1 MATLKDLKLY
11 KENDKYY
18 LSALLIH
25 EDKRGIYEVSI
36 PKIELPIAS
45 DCSID
50 YTYGACG
57 YFPNTTLTV
66 DFGFGKLYAV
76 PVDDDNKLYFTLTC
90 IEEKVRKMT
99 LAEIE
104 RELGYK
110 IELKEN

>member
-11 KENDKYY
+11 KEHDKHY
-18 LSALLIH
+18 LSALLEY

-50 YTYGACG
+50 YTYEASGHR
-57 YFPNTTLTV
+57 PNTIVTV
-66 DFGFGKLYAV
+66 DFGFGKLYAA

-104 RELGYK
+104 KELGYK

>member
-11 KENDKYY
+11 KENEKYY

-25 EDKRGIYEVSI
+25 EDKEGVYEASI

-50 YTYGACG
+50 YTHETYG
-57 YFPNTTLTV
+57 YHPETIFTV
-66 DFGFGKLYAV
+66 DFGFGKLYV
-76 PVDDDNKLYFTLTC
+76 LPFDDDKNYCTLTC

-104 RELGYK
+104 KELGYK
-110 IELKEN
+110 IELKES